1 MTGPVRA
8 GAALLVAALG
18 LTECGASSTPSA
30 EAPVSP
36 TLAPVGGTADFTD
49 PGRWTTLPPFSR
61 TEPVLTLTDAD
72 VAAAF
77 PQDRGWV
84 PSAIAGTGGDW
95 AQAWCSGSSH
105 LFYLPG
111 FEVPSPSDEH
121 VRAWSVPSATGSS
134 AGLHVEAYRW
144 GADVGAVTSAQRWGE
159 ELEASAE
166 DCSGA
171 EVQDPG
177 SVPGE
182 APLVTATDVGGGQW
196 DVQVATTGGPTAV
209 RLRATVTAT
218 SAAGAAGGLTHL
230 AGLLVARLATADDV
244 ASHLRDAP
252 ADRPDL
258 SAAHLLTDDDVG
270 RRDQPADPPAV
281 ATPVEAAARSDGWCA
296 ESPVQGA
303 PLPEQAWSTSWTEP
317 GPFEPG
323 FDVMEVDQ
331 RVLRFSGLGDEG
343 GVGAAQAFSAA
354 LRAGAQ
360 ACADAAAEGRQV
372 QVSDYSVEGEDSL
385 AVAVDQGDG
394 TWRVTATAR
403 DGITV
408 LVVSMRVQ
416 WEGEWY
422 PDPVVV
428 VTGSAW
434 RRIREADRLAT

>member
-1 MTGPVRA
+1 MLRA
-8 GAALLVAALG
+8 AVAAVAVG
-18 LTECGASSTPSA
+18 ALTGCGTST
-30 EAPVSP
+30 APVTPLAASAAP
-36 TLAPVGGTADFTD
+36 APVGGTSDFTD
-49 PGRWTTLPPFSR
+49 PERWATLPPFSR
-61 TEPVLTLTDAD
+61 TEPVVLLEEAD

-77 PQDRGWV
+77 PDDVGWE
-84 PSAIAGTGGDW
+84 PGAITGTGGDW
-95 AQAWCSGSSH
+95 ARAWCTGSSH
-105 LFYLPG
+105 LFYETG
-111 FEVPSPSDEH
+111 FDVPSPSDEH
-121 VRAWSVPSATGSS
+121 VRAWSVPSGTGSS
-134 AGLHVEAYRW
+134 PGLHVEAYRW

-159 ELEASAE
+159 RLTASAE
-166 DCSGA
+166 DCPGA
-171 EVQDPG
+171 EVQDSG
-177 SVPGE
+177 GVPGE
-182 APLVTATDVGGGQW
+182 APLVTATDAGGGW
-196 DVQVATTGGPTAV
+196 WEVQVATTGGPTAV
-209 RLRATVTAT
+209 RLRATVTAA
-218 SAAGAAGGLTHL
+218 AAGDAAEGLTHL
-230 AGLLVARLATADDV
+230 AGRLVARLAVADDA
-244 ASHLRDAP
+244 ASHLRDSP

-258 SAAHLLTDDDVG
+258 SAAHLLSDDDVS

-281 ATPVEAAARSDGWCA
+281 ATPVESAARSDGWCA

-343 GVGAAQAFSAA
+343 GVAAAQAFSTAF
-354 LRAGAQ
+354 RAGAQ
-360 ACADAAAEGRQV
+360 TCADAAADGREV

-422 PDPVVV
+422 PDPVVAL
-428 VTGSAW
+428 TGAAW
-434 RRIREADRLAT
+434 ARIREADRNAS